1 MDYKE
6 QELQKQLEQ
15 YLIRI
20 GLSNI
25 PNARR
30 ERDRRK
36 YAFSQLLKEAKWQLS
51 RLPALIETKLIKN
64 EGDPL
69 VLEDIR
75 SFLATVL
82 PVERPPETSAEI
94 TMVQAPE
101 TVEVLPTERPPEAPV
116 KMPGQARPTWIGRV
130 APTQNDPADA
140 DGFPFW
146 VQPEARGNLSL
157 GDILTAEEPSN
168 HLRIVG
174 VVQQLRS
181 FTTMDKISDHYYAC
195 DLGRAEAELPTEIPT
210 IMGGRV
216 GILWRSDGR
225 TAPPEQDWPLRRA
238 SPEEIRRALAG
249 QIDPAYAVP
258 AGFIRTFD
266 EGGQTVWVPV
276 DMDLRWLAGYES
288 GHINIAGISGV
299 AAKTSYGLFLA
310 VGLLAAGLREPVR
323 KEGGLAVVAFNV
335 KEVDLLYLDRSQ
347 GWMEAPRAFEEDLAM
362 WKRIQEDYLGRKD
375 PADFFRP
382 GEPGQIPI
390 PWAPGMRIF
399 APGRGQALASLR
411 CDEAVEAF
419 RYGWRDLREDPTA
432 FYALFDPDDLD
443 DRMLGAVEAMLASSR
458 DTWNGVRNELRGI
471 LGQSRTEPQGTRS
484 GDRSEW
490 VIWNGYS
497 IHRAT
502 LFKLANRL
510 QVIEE
515 ALGAMLDRDN
525 PEGRP
530 LPVDNLAPGHLWVI
544 DITRLGDRARRY
556 LFFRLMR
563 EIRRRLEERKAGQK
577 QKFPGRVVMMVDE
590 LNRFAPSGGGR
601 HPLREHLAAVATQG
615 RSYGLTL
622 MGLEQMAS
630 RVDEEILVNAATLAV
645 GRSHPSELQGSA
657 YAWLRPYRDQVMA
670 IPTGTMLVA
679 HPLWRQPI
687 LVRFPRPLHRL
698 AEEGRRARETRKSS
712 GEVAE

>member
-1 MDYKE
+1 MDPRKDQRPE
-6 QELQKQLEQ
+6 ERELQKQLEE

-30 ERDRRK
+30 EREKRK
-36 YAFSQLLKEAKWQLS
+36 VAFHQLLQEAKGQLS
-51 RLPALIETKLIKN
+51 RLPGLISAKLIQN
-64 EGDPL
+64 PRDP
-69 VLEDIR
+69 VLQDIR
-75 SFLATVL
+75 DFLATVL
-82 PVERPPETSAEI
+82 PAEKPSEAPTEPLAVPEAIEAPSK
-94 TMVQAPE
+94 QAP
-101 TVEVLPTERPPEAPV
+101 
-116 KMPGQARPTWIGRV
+116 PTWIGRV
-130 APTQNDPADA
+130 APTQSEPADA

-146 VQPEARGNLSL
+146 IQQEARHMLSL
-157 GDILTAEEPSN
+157 GDIVTAEDPDRR
-168 HLRIVG
+168 LRIVG
-174 VVQQLRS
+174 VVQQLRA
-181 FTTMDKISDHYYAC
+181 FTPMEKMSDHYHAC
-195 DLGRAEAELPTEIPT
+195 DLGRAETDLPTEIPT
-210 IMGGRV
+210 IVGGRA
-216 GILWRSDGR
+216 GLLWRSDGR

-258 AGFIRTFD
+258 AGFIQAWEETDTRRS
-266 EGGQTVWVPV
+266 VWVPV

-310 VGLLAAGLREPVR
+310 VGLLAAGLRDRVQH
-323 KEGGLAVVAFNV
+323 EGGLAVVAFNV
-335 KEVDLLYLDRSQ
+335 KEVDLMFLDRSP
-347 GWMEAPRAFEEDLAM
+347 GWAEAPQSFQEDLAM
-362 WKRIQEDYLGRKD
+362 WRQIQNDYLGGED
-375 PADFFRP
+375 PASFFRTGGP
-382 GEPGQIPI
+382 GRIPDPGR
-390 PWAPGMRIF
+390 PGMRLF
-399 APGRGQALASLR
+399 APGRGRALASLR
-411 CDEAVEAF
+411 RDEAVEDF
-419 RYGWRDLREDPTA
+419 RYGWRDLKEDPTA

-443 DRMLGAVEAMLASSR
+443 DRMVGAVEAMLASSSS
-458 DTWNGVRNELRGI
+458 TWNGVRGELQKI
-471 LGQSRTEPQGTRS
+471 LGQHGS
-484 GDRSEW
+484 DRREW
-490 VIWNGYS
+490 VSWNGYS

-515 ALGAMLDRDN
+515 ALSEMLDRDN
-525 PEGRP
+525 PSGKP
-530 LPVDNLAPGHLWVI
+530 LPVDTLAPGHLWVI

-556 LFFRLMR
+556 LFFRLLR
-563 EIRRRLEERKAGQK
+563 ELRRRLEERKTGQRLN
-577 QKFPGRVVMMVDE
+577 FPGRVVMMVDE

-601 HPLREHLAAVATQG
+601 HPLREHLASVAAQG

-657 YAWLRPYRDQVMA
+657 YAWLRPYREQVMA

-698 AEEGRRARETRKSS
+698 AEEAERARRAREGT
-712 GEVAE
+712 GEVSG